1 MPGQR
6 RASVAFVLPTLSL
19 DALGVGII
27 APIVPEL
34 VRQLG
39 RLSPELAAPWVGAPI
54 VAHASVQFFAAPFLG
69 DLSDRFEM

>member
-1 MPGQR
+1 M
-6 RASVAFVLPTLSL
+6 LPTLSL

-39 RLSPELAAPWVGAPI
+39 RLPPERAVPWVGAPI
-54 VAHASVQFFAAPFLG
+54 VAHASVQFFTAPFLG